1 MKIIKE
7 IKTDMSWTKFT
18 DRFRYKNVF
27 SLFCLSISG
36 GEFIVTDKLFGYVR
50 VQQQLT
56 LVRYSEFD
64 DGWTYQDYWGSKE
77 HRVWKHIKFM
87 I

>member
-1 MKIIKE
+1 MKIIDE
-7 IKTDMSWTKFT
+7 VKTDTSWTKLT
-18 DRFRYKNVF
+18 NEFRYKNIF

-36 GEFIVTDKLFGYVR
+36 GEFILTNKFFGLVR

-56 LVRYSEFD
+56 LVRYMEFD
-64 DGWTYQDYWGSKE
+64 DGWTYQNYWGSKE
-77 HRVWKHIKFM
+77 HRVWKHIKIM